1 LRDPVDDAG
10 GGAAPGSSDPPGFD
24 KEPDV
29 STAPPELDDIRK
41 RMAQIRRDLHE
52 DVKGVVEGAEAATD
66 WRRFI
71 RNYPWA
77 SMGVAVFAGYLI
89 VPRKHRAT
97 TTIQMAPAE
106 IARAVAPEPPKPTE
120 AKKGKGLL
128 GTVFGLV
135 APFAFKAA
143 QGYAL
148 QFAEQWMAQKLAQQ
162 MAQHPEMASAFGMQ
176 NPEPQG
182 PRVSPPGFPRF

>member
-1 LRDPVDDAG
+1 M
-10 GGAAPGSSDPPGFD
+10 
-24 KEPDV
+24 
-29 STAPPELDDIRK
+29 STASPEFDDIRK

-77 SMGVAVFAGYLI
+77 CMGAAALVGYMV
-89 VPRKHRAT
+89 VPKKHRPT
-97 TTIQMAPAE
+97 TTIQVAPAE
-106 IARAVAPEPPKPTE
+106 VARIVAPAEPVRLVEPKET
-120 AKKGKGLL
+120 KKGKGLL
-128 GTVFGLV
+128 GTAFGLL
-135 APFAFKAA
+135 APMAFKAA

-162 MAQHPEMASAFGMQ
+162 MAIHPEMASAFGIKE
-176 NPEPQG
+176 PEPQGRG
-182 PRVSPPGFPRF
+182 PRVSPPGSPRF